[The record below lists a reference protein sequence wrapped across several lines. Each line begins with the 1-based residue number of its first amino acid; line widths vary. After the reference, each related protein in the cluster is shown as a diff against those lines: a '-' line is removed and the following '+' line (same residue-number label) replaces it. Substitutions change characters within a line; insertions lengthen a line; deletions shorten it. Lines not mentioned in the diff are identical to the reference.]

1 MPCTWMNGK
10 GNLSSVWC
18 AFNQCT
24 LDFLGEIYL
33 LALLIL
39 TLTDANSEFR
49 SAQSKYLPNRDN
61 NERSCFCLEAMS
73 IWRNKFHIRVRTV
86 PLHFLT

>member
-49 SAQSKYLPNRDN
+49 SAQSNI
-61 NERSCFCLEAMS
+61 CLIEIIMKGVVFVLKLCQYGETNFILELEQYPS
-73 IWRNKFHIRVRTV
+73 TF
-86 PLHFLT
+86 